1 MSQSPRANHSPSANQ
16 NARPSKASSI
26 SELVAALSSAQK
38 PAAGTPAYSR
48 FINRRLGRYLAA
60 AAYKLGATPNQ
71 VSAASALCSFAGI
84 AVIALVEPTF
94 EVAVLVTL
102 LLVLGYALDSADG
115 QVARLRGG
123 GSPVGEWL
131 DHMIDCTKIAT
142 LHLAVLIGLFR
153 FTWFKSDLV
162 LLIPMLYAVVG
173 SVTFFG
179 LILIEQL
186 RRNNAAAKPNPRG
199 ESVLKS
205 LLIVPSDYGVLCLV
219 FITLAWPTVFLTL
232 YGLLMAVNL
241 LLLLAAVTKW
251 WRELTSLDATSQ
263 LPPQTPPEV
272 STRG

>member
-1 MSQSPRANHSPSANQ
+1 MSRVD
-16 NARPSKASSI
+16 RTASI
-26 SELVAALSSAQK
+26 GELVAALASAQK

-60 AAYKLGATPNQ
+60 VAYKLGLTPNQ
-71 VSAASALCSFAGI
+71 VSAASALCSFAAI
-84 AVIALVEPTF
+84 FVIALVEPTVA
-94 EVAVLVTL
+94 VAVLVTA

-142 LHLAVLIGLFR
+142 LHLAVLIGLYR
-153 FTWFKSDLV
+153 FTSFDTDLV
-162 LLIPMLYAVVG
+162 LLIPMAYAVVG

-186 RRNNAAAKPNPRG
+186 RRNNGAAKPNPRG

-219 FITLAWPTVFLTL
+219 FVTLAWPAVFLTL
-232 YGLLMAVNL
+232 YGLLLAVNL

-251 WRELTSLDATSQ
+251 YGELTSLGAQSPQ

-272 STRG
+272 SARG